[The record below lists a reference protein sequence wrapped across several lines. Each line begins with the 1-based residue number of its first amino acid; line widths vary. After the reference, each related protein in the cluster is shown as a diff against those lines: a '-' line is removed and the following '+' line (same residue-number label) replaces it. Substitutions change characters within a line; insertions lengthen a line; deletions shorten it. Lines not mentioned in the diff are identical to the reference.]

1 MLITLIT
8 LIMKKTTYFIA
19 IFIAFQTL
27 MFAQVTSIPD
37 ANFEQELVNLG
48 IDSDATVNGQIL
60 TADAAARTSFIDLSG
75 LGIADMTGIEAFV
88 NLTALKSSGNTFTT
102 IDLTSNLAL
111 NDLNLSDSDISTLD
125 LSGNVNLTKLNVSY
139 SLNLTT
145 LDLTSNV
152 LLADLNTEE
161 CNNITSINITGL
173 TTLVDVNV
181 KDNDLSS
188 FDVSANLGLETINVR
203 QNQLTS
209 LDLSSNGALTEINV
223 RDNGMTSLDLRNG
236 NNVNVTSF
244 IGTFNSNLEC
254 VFVDD
259 PNAAYLTNVA
269 VWEKDGN
276 SNFVANESECNTLS
290 MLQSENTMFSLYPNP
305 AKNTLNVN
313 VTLATATIEI
323 YNITGRKVL
332 SKPLTFGENSL
343 NISSLQSG
351 VYITRVSSSTSTETK
366 KLIVK

>member
-1 MLITLIT
+1 
-8 LIMKKTTYFIA
+8 MKKTTYFIA

-60 TADAAARTSFIDLSG
+60 TADAASRTSFIDLSG

-223 RDNGMTSLDLRNG
+223 GGNGMTSLDLRNG

-244 IGTFNSNLEC
+244 IGTFNSDLKC

-276 SNFVANESECNTLS
+276 SNFVANQIECDNLTLNINEIDFS
-290 MLQSENTMFSLYPNP
+290 TFSLYPNP
-305 AKNTLNVN
+305 AKNTLNIN

-332 SKPLTFGENSL
+332 SKPLTFGDNSL